1 MKDYGHQP
9 VLVEETLAY
18 LQASRP
24 GLYLDCTVGLG
35 GHALEILKRNP
46 GAKIIGLDLDELSL
60 KEAARR
66 LADYSSRI
74 QLFQADFRN
83 ILELSE
89 FIPLAELKGVLIDLG
104 ISSFQLDNPER
115 GFSFNLEGPLDM
127 RMDTRQKTTAEKILL
142 TYPESRLAEIFKKY
156 GELRHTRL
164 LAKKIASSRKLGLL
178 KTTTDLKK
186 LVEEVY
192 RWVPQK
198 NRLHPAARVFQAL
211 RIEVNQ
217 ELKGLDVFLEQ
228 LAKESPPETRLVVI
242 SFHSLEDR
250 LVKRAFQRLSSSD
263 EGQPV
268 VKILTRKPATPTLEE
283 IAANSRSHSAKLR
296 AVKRLL

>member
-1 MKDYGHQP
+1 MKDLGHRP

-18 LQASRP
+18 LQASRA
-24 GLYLDCTVGLG
+24 GVYLDCTIGLG
-35 GHALEILKRNP
+35 GHALEILMRNP
-46 GAKIIGLDLDELSL
+46 GARIIGLDRDELSL
-60 KEAARR
+60 QAAAGR
-66 LADYSSRI
+66 LAGYKDRVK
-74 QLFQADFRN
+74 LFLIDFREM
-83 ILELSE
+83 LDFQDLVPWDEVR
-89 FIPLAELKGVLIDLG
+89 GVLVDLG

-127 RMDTRQKTTAEKILL
+127 RMDTRQKTTAEKILM
-142 TYPESRLAEIFKKY
+142 TYPEARLAEVFKKY
-156 GELRHTRL
+156 GELHHTRQ
-164 LAKKIASSRKLGLL
+164 LARKIATRRKLGLL

-217 ELKGLDVFLEQ
+217 ELKDLDTFLER
-228 LAKESPPETRLVVI
+228 LARQCPPGTRLVVI

-250 LVKRAFQRLSSSD
+250 LVKKSFQRLASGQ

-268 VKILTRKPATPTLEE
+268 LSILTRKPVRPSPEE
-283 IAANSRSHSAKLR
+283 IEVNSRSHSAKLR
-296 AVKRLL
+296 AAERI

>member
-1 MKDYGHQP
+1 MKDYGHRP

-18 LQASRP
+18 LQASRA
-24 GLYLDCTVGLG
+24 GVYIDCTIGLG
-35 GHALEILKRNP
+35 GHALEILRRNP
-46 GAKIIGLDLDELSL
+46 GARIIGLDLDELSL
-60 KEAARR
+60 QAAAER
-66 LADYSSRI
+66 LARYKDRVK
-74 QLFQADFRN
+74 LFQVDFREM
-83 ILELSE
+83 LDFQDLVPWGEVR
-89 FIPLAELKGVLIDLG
+89 GVLVDLG

-127 RMDTRQKTTAEKILL
+127 RIDTRQKTTAEKILM
-142 TYPESRLAEIFKKY
+142 TYPEGRLAEVFKKY
-156 GELRHTRL
+156 GELHHTRQ
-164 LAKKIASSRKLGLL
+164 LARKIATQRKLGLL

-217 ELKGLDVFLEQ
+217 ELKGLDTFLER
-228 LAKESPPETRLVVI
+228 LAGQCPSGTRLVVI

-250 LVKRAFQRLSSSD
+250 LVKKAFQRLASGQ

-268 VKILTRKPATPTLEE
+268 VRILTRKPVRPTPEE
-283 IAANSRSHSAKLR
+283 IEVNSRSHSAKLR
-296 AVKRLL
+296 AAERV

>member
-1 MKDYGHQP
+1 MKDYGHRP

-18 LQASRP
+18 LQASRA
-24 GLYLDCTVGLG
+24 GVYIDCTIGLG
-35 GHALEILKRNP
+35 GHALEILRRNP
-46 GAKIIGLDLDELSL
+46 GARIIGLDRDELSL
-60 KEAARR
+60 QATARR
-66 LADYSSRI
+66 LAQYKDRVK
-74 QLFQADFRN
+74 LFQLDFREMFN
-83 ILELSE
+83 FQDLV
-89 FIPLAELKGVLIDLG
+89 PWAEVRGVLADLG

-142 TYPESRLAEIFKKY
+142 TYPEARLADIFKKY
-156 GELRHTRL
+156 GELHHTRQ
-164 LAKKIASSRKLGLL
+164 LARKIATLRKLGLL

-198 NRLHPAARVFQAL
+198 DRLHPAARVFQAL

-217 ELKGLDVFLEQ
+217 ELKGLDTFLEQ
-228 LAKESPPETRLVVI
+228 LAGHCLPGTRLVVI

-250 LVKRAFQRLSSSD
+250 LVKKTFQRLAAD
-263 EGQPV
+263 REGQPTV
-268 VKILTRKPATPTLEE
+268 RILTRKPVTPTPEE
-283 IAANSRSHSAKLR
+283 IEINSRSHSAKLR
-296 AVKRLL
+296 AAERI

>member
-1 MKDYGHQP
+1 MKDCGHRP

-24 GLYLDCTVGLG
+24 GLYIDCTIGLG
-35 GHALEILKRNP
+35 GHALEILRRNP
-46 GAKIIGLDLDELSL
+46 GARIIGFDLDELSL
-60 KEAARR
+60 KAAAKR
-66 LADYSSRI
+66 LAEYKDRVK
-74 QLFQADFRN
+74 LFQLDFRQM
-83 ILELSE
+83 LE
-89 FIPLAELKGVLIDLG
+89 FQELVPFEEVKGVLADLG

-127 RMDTRQKTTAEKILL
+127 RMDTRQKTTAEKVLM

-156 GELRHTRL
+156 GELHHTRL
-164 LAKKIASSRKLGLL
+164 LARKIASQRKLGLL
-178 KTTTDLKK
+178 KNTTDLKR

-198 NRLHPAARVFQAL
+198 NHLHPAARVFQAL

-217 ELKGLDVFLEQ
+217 ELKNLDVFLDR
-228 LAKESPPETRLVVI
+228 LARKCLPGTRLVVI

-250 LVKRAFQRLSSSD
+250 LVKKAFQSLASG
-263 EGQPV
+263 EKGQPL
-268 VKILTRKPATPTLEE
+268 VKILTRKPVRPSQEE
-283 IAANSRSHSAKLR
+283 IETNSRSHSAKLR
-296 AVKRLL
+296 AAERI

>member
-1 MKDYGHQP
+1 MKDYGHRP

-18 LQASRP
+18 LQASRA
-24 GLYLDCTVGLG
+24 GVYLDCTIGLG
-35 GHALEILKRNP
+35 GHALEILRRNP
-46 GAKIIGLDLDELSL
+46 GARIIGLDLDELSL
-60 KEAARR
+60 QAAAGR
-66 LADYSSRI
+66 LARYKDRVK
-74 QLFQADFRN
+74 LFQVDFREM
-83 ILELSE
+83 LDFQDLVPWGEVR
-89 FIPLAELKGVLIDLG
+89 GVLVDLG

-127 RMDTRQKTTAEKILL
+127 RMDTRQKTTAEKILM
-142 TYPESRLAEIFKKY
+142 TYPEDRLAEVFKKY
-156 GELRHTRL
+156 GELHHTRQ
-164 LAKKIASSRKLGLL
+164 LARKIATQRKLGLL

-217 ELKGLDVFLEQ
+217 ELKGLDTFLER
-228 LAKESPPETRLVVI
+228 LAGQCPSGTRLVVI

-250 LVKRAFQRLSSSD
+250 LVKKAFQRLASGQG
-263 EGQPV
+263 GQPV
-268 VKILTRKPATPTLEE
+268 VRILTRKPVRPTPEE
-283 IAANSRSHSAKLR
+283 IEVNSRSHSAKLR
-296 AVKRLL
+296 AAERI

>member
-1 MKDYGHQP
+1 MKDFGHRP

-24 GLYLDCTVGLG
+24 GLYIDCTIGLG
-35 GHALEILKRNP
+35 GHALEILRRNP
-46 GAKIIGLDLDELSL
+46 GARIIGFDLDELSL
-60 KEAARR
+60 KAAAER
-66 LADYSSRI
+66 LADYRDRVK
-74 QLFQADFRN
+74 LFQLDFRQMFDFPD
-83 ILELSE
+83 L
-89 FIPLAELKGVLIDLG
+89 IPFQEVKGVLADLG

-142 TYPESRLAEIFKKY
+142 TYPEARLAEVFKKY
-156 GELRHTRL
+156 GELHHTRL
-164 LAKKIASSRKLGLL
+164 LARKIASQRKLGLL
-178 KTTTDLKK
+178 KNTTDLKK

-217 ELKGLDVFLEQ
+217 ELKGLDAFLDR
-228 LAKESPPETRLVVI
+228 LAGKCSPGTRLVVI

-250 LVKRAFQRLSSSD
+250 LVKKAFQSLASSD
-263 EGQPV
+263 RGQPL
-268 VKILTRKPATPTLEE
+268 VKVLTRKPVRPSPEE
-283 IAANSRSHSAKLR
+283 IETNSRSHSAKLR
-296 AVKRLL
+296 AAERI

>member
-1 MKDYGHQP
+1 MKDFGHRP

-24 GLYLDCTVGLG
+24 GLYIDCTIGLG
-35 GHALEILKRNP
+35 GHALEILRRNP
-46 GAKIIGLDLDELSL
+46 GARIIGFDLDELSL
-60 KEAARR
+60 KAAAEK
-66 LADYSSRI
+66 LADCRDRVK
-74 QLFQADFRN
+74 LFQLDFRQM
-83 ILELSE
+83 LDFADL
-89 FIPLAELKGVLIDLG
+89 IPFQEVKGVLADLG

-127 RMDTRQKTTAEKILL
+127 RMDTRQKTTAEKILM
-142 TYPESRLAEIFKKY
+142 TYPEARLAEVFKKY
-156 GELRHTRL
+156 GELHHTRL
-164 LAKKIASSRKLGLL
+164 LARKIVSQRKLGLL
-178 KTTTDLKK
+178 KNTTDLKK

-217 ELKGLDVFLEQ
+217 ELKGLDAFLDR
-228 LAKESPPETRLVVI
+228 LAGKCSPGTRLVVI

-250 LVKRAFQRLSSSD
+250 LVKKAFQRLASAD
-263 EGQPV
+263 RGQPL
-268 VKILTRKPATPTLEE
+268 VKVLTRKPVRPSPEE
-283 IAANSRSHSAKLR
+283 IETNSRSHSAKLR
-296 AVKRLL
+296 AAERI

>member
-1 MKDYGHQP
+1 MKGYGHRP
-9 VLVEETLAY
+9 VLIEETLAY

-35 GHALEILKRNP
+35 GHALEILRRNRR
-46 GAKIIGLDLDELSL
+46 ARVIGFDLDEISL
-60 KEAARR
+60 KEAAKR
-66 LADYSSRI
+66 LVAFSS
-74 QLFQADFRN
+74 QVKLFQADFRN
-83 ILELSE
+83 ILELSGLIA
-89 FIPLAELKGVLIDLG
+89 FAEVKGVLADLG

-127 RMDTRQKTTAEKILL
+127 RIDTRQKTTAEKILL
-142 TYPESRLAEIFKKY
+142 TYPEARLAEIFRRY
-156 GELRHTRL
+156 GELHHTRL
-164 LAKKIASSRKLGLL
+164 LARKIVSQRKLGLL

-217 ELKGLDVFLEQ
+217 ELNGLDVFLER
-228 LAKESPPETRLVVI
+228 LAKECPSGTRLVAI

-250 LVKRAFQRLSSSD
+250 LVKRAFQRLAASE

-268 VKILTRKPATPTLEE
+268 VKILTKKPVTPAREE

-296 AVKRLL
+296 AAERL

>member
-1 MKDYGHQP
+1 MKDFGHRP

-24 GLYLDCTVGLG
+24 GLYIDCTIGLG
-35 GHALEILKRNP
+35 GHALEILRRNP
-46 GAKIIGLDLDELSL
+46 GARIIGFDLDELSL
-60 KEAARR
+60 KAAADR
-66 LADYSSRI
+66 LADYRDRVK
-74 QLFQADFRN
+74 LFQLDFRQM
-83 ILELSE
+83 LDFPDL
-89 FIPLAELKGVLIDLG
+89 IPFQEVKGVLADLG

-127 RMDTRQKTTAEKILL
+127 RMDTRQKTTAEKILM
-142 TYPESRLAEIFKKY
+142 TYPETRLAEVFKKY
-156 GELRHTRL
+156 GELHHTRL
-164 LAKKIASSRKLGLL
+164 LARKIASQRKLGLL
-178 KTTTDLKK
+178 KNTTDLKK

-217 ELKGLDVFLEQ
+217 ELKGLDAFLDR
-228 LAKESPPETRLVVI
+228 LAGKCQPGTRLVVI

-250 LVKRAFQRLSSSD
+250 LVKKAFQRLVSTD
-263 EGQPV
+263 RGQPL
-268 VKILTRKPATPTLEE
+268 VKVLTRKPVRPSPEE
-283 IAANSRSHSAKLR
+283 IEANSRSHSAKLR
-296 AVKRLL
+296 AAERI